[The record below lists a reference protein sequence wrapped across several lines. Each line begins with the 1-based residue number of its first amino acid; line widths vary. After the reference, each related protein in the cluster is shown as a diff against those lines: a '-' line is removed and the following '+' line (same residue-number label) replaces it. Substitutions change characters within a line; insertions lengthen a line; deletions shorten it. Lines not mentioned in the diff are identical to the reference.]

1 MPVGLVW
8 RSLAA
13 LFIAQMRRQF
23 GAQHSLHQLD
33 LELFHQPGIAKE
45 ILRPLAA
52 LQKFIQ

>member
-1 MPVGLVW
+1 
-8 RSLAA
+8 
-13 LFIAQMRRQF
+13 MRRQF